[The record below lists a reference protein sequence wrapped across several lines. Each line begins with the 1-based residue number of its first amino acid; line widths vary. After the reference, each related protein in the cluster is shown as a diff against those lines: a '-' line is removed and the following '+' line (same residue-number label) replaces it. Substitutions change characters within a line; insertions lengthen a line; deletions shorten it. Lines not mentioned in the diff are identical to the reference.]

1 MLDFL
6 KAKVDLVELSERQL
20 VFRSAKKFKDGSRV
34 TVRVAIPPG
43 SNNLAKLDVMVQS
56 SRPHADEGFVYVS
69 RLVEGAVG
77 ETVTGERLR
86 GAARKE
92 LSIRVRS
99 PQLPGFRAM
108 TLDVSATGLQIEVD
122 ANVAV
127 GSMVTLTME
136 FDRHDLAPITTP
148 AEVRWCKGMG
158 DRARYRA
165 GLMFK
170 PDNPD
175 LEKKLSVMGQFFES
189 AAHAD
194 LRSLLESAN
203 MLRDDGANRRD
214 VPLPPPPSEPVAK
227 ADQKSRLNLGAI
239 DRAAAP
245 PPPPPPPPP
254 IPTAPP
260 APPAP
265 PPLPTAP
272 EAPPA
277 PAEAAAAPTQPT
289 PQIAPD
295 PVPGDGYTDIPINA
309 TLRGYAW
316 ELEQETL
323 VVMMRSP
330 GGDDQPLAFPDCR
343 TVRDFFCH
351 DGSPVTLLR
360 VRLQSKLL
368 DETHQAWD
376 VGIRKHYQF
385 LDANL
390 RVVLEVT
397 SAPCCPALG

>member
-6 KAKVDLVELSERQL
+6 KTKVDLVELSERQL
-20 VFRSAKKFKDGSRV
+20 VFRSAKKFKEGSKV
-34 TVRVAIPPG
+34 TVRVAIPPS

-56 SRPHADEGFVYVS
+56 SRPHADDGFVYVS

-122 ANVAV
+122 GDVAV
-127 GSMVTLTME
+127 GSIVNLTME

-148 AEVRWCKGMG
+148 AEVRWCRGMG

-170 PDNPD
+170 PNSPD
-175 LEKKLSVMGQFFES
+175 LEQKLSIMGQFFES
-189 AAHAD
+189 AANAD

-203 MLRDDGANRRD
+203 MLRDDNVNRRD
-214 VPLPPPPSEPVAK
+214 VPLPPPPSEPVSK
-227 ADQKSRLNLGAI
+227 ADQKTPLNLGAI
-239 DRAAAP
+239 DRAAAPAP

-260 APPAP
+260 APPPIPTAPAIPETAAVEAPAAP
-265 PPLPTAP
+265 PPK
-272 EAPPA
+272 
-277 PAEAAAAPTQPT
+277 
-289 PQIAPD
+289 PQVAPD
-295 PVPGDGYTDIPINA
+295 PIPGDGYTDIPINA

-343 TVRDFFCH
+343 TVRDFYCH
-351 DGSPVTLLR
+351 DGSAVTLLR

-368 DETHQAWD
+368 EETHQDWD